1 MAEESAGE
9 GEVAP
14 LAGSSDDTAGTDT
27 ESSSADEREG
37 VDLIAKELTS
47 ALPWKQVIP
56 LCLLQV
62 SETFNSSGIFAYSA
76 FLVSDFTGVSV
87 DQAGFAA
94 GFLQAASFF
103 GMFLSSFGWGVAS
116 DRLGKRPCLLLGTTG
131 SLLSC
136 LAFGFSVNL
145 PMAVAVRF
153 ANGCLNGN
161 LGIAKLAPFVVLLS
175 VFALTLFLLCRS
187 YLGAITH
194 EKNQARAFSLIA
206 ICWGAGALVG
216 AAIGGFLA
224 RPAVQYPTVFDA
236 KGLFGTFPY
245 LLPNLVTAVFN
256 LAGLI
261 GGFLFLAEPKVE
273 RTVAA
278 DGSSHPPVWRQRK
291 AMLATLAYVFLG
303 FVFVLYEEAMP
314 LFLAATNGGM
324 GMMTAQIGLFESILG
339 SVFLVTTFFYRYI
352 PERIGLLKTHRL
364 GLLMSVPLMVVTPMT
379 AWVVKQPVPVVW
391 TVMVVLC
398 VAWGITGMF
407 WIFSLFFLSLI
418 RLQTTCRLRQ
428 LWF

>member
-1 MAEESAGE
+1 MSEESAGE
-9 GEVAP
+9 TEDARLVGKV
-14 LAGSSDDTAGTDT
+14 DDPW
-27 ESSSADEREG
+27 SADEDAEAIATQEG
-37 VDLIAKELTS
+37 AAPKPEELTS

-76 FLVSDFTGVSV
+76 FLVSDFTGVTV

-94 GFLQAASFF
+94 GFLQAASYL

-161 LGIAKLAPFVVLLS
+161 LGIAK
-175 VFALTLFLLCRS
+175 S

-224 RPAVQYPTVFDA
+224 RPAIQYPDAFDA
-236 KGLFGTFPY
+236 KGLFGIFPY
-245 LLPNLVTAVFN
+245 LLPNLVTALFN
-256 LAGLI
+256 VSGLI
-261 GGFLFLAEPKVE
+261 GGFLFLTEPKVE
-273 RTVAA
+273 RQTASAA
-278 DGSSHPPVWRQRK
+278 AGHPNVWRQRK
-291 AMLATLAYVFLG
+291 AMLATLSYVVLG

-314 LFLAATNGGM
+314 LFLAATHGGM
-324 GMMTAQIGLFESILG
+324 AMKTAQIGLFESILG
-339 SVFLVTTFFYRYI
+339 GIFLVTTFFYRYI

-364 GLLMSVPLMVVTPMT
+364 GLLMSVPLMVATPMT
-379 AWVVKQPVPVVW
+379 AWVVGRPVPLVW
-391 TVMVVLC
+391 TVMVLLC
-398 VAWGITGMF
+398 ATWGITGERGGVRERG
-407 WIFSLFFLSLI
+407 I
-418 RLQTTCRLRQ
+418 
-428 LWF
+428 